1 MRKVILVGTRHSIQ
15 RGGHIGFRP
24 YIESLI
30 VKYSPH
36 AIAEELD
43 QSAASVANE
52 IAISMGLPHSII
64 EPTPEERKKLKIPS
78 TNEIERDIFME
89 FDDSSSIEAQ
99 NQHAIRK
106 ENSYRARELEWF
118 RRLNYLNNWPVLVI
132 CGTAHY
138 QPFAKLLKE
147 KGLEVIAENED
158 FE

>member
-15 RGGHIGFRP
+15 RGGHLGFRP
-24 YIESLI
+24 YVESLI
-30 VKYSPH
+30 VKYSPQ

-52 IAISMGLPHSII
+52 IAISIGLLHSII
-64 EPTPEERKKLKIPS
+64 EPTPEERKKLKILS
-78 TNEIERDIFME
+78 INEIEHDIFME
-89 FDDSSSIEAQ
+89 FDDSNSIEAE
-99 NQHAIRK
+99 NQRAIRN

-118 RRLNYLNNWPVLVI
+118 KRLDDLNNWPILVI

-138 QPFAKLLKE
+138 RPFAKLLKE

-158 FE
+158 F